1 MGAGRVGAGSS
12 ATEDVLPLAEAKL
25 AAPRERA
32 ATIERSRILGA
43 LDAGE
48 GVVLTLVAAPAG
60 YGKTTAVRAWCASRR
75 TPAAWVTLDAGDDD
89 PVRLWRYVAT
99 GVDRVRQGLG
109 RGALQRLDVT
119 GAPIEG
125 PVDELMN
132 GITAFGEEIVI
143 VLDDLHAVT
152 DRECL
157 ASIDYALDH
166 LPATTRLIGITRADP
181 VLRLAH
187 LRARGALA
195 ELRADA
201 LAFTPTEAYELLV
214 ERGHLDLEA
223 EEIEVLVER
232 TEGWPAAIV
241 LAGLWLRGVERPGRA
256 VREFGA
262 DHRFVAD
269 YLSTE
274 VFGSLGD
281 DVRSFLLRASVLG
294 EFTAEFA
301 DGVFDRSDSASMLA
315 ELERS
320 NLFVFRLERGGWFRV
335 HSLVAAF
342 AELELSASEPGAA
355 AEIHRRAAGWLLARG
370 LAVEAAGHA
379 AAAGDQELV
388 AEILVECH
396 LALIRNGDARTLLH
410 WAQTL
415 PDEQLVARPELAVS
429 AAMAAALVGRRTI
442 EKRRLLQLASRAQ
455 AERPERFS
463 PYLEAG
469 SGAVRAATV
478 DDDVGHAVLEGRRA
492 VEVAQAGADAVLV
505 AALAA
510 YARALYLAGELD
522 QAWTAALRAVEHP
535 DAERRAPGHA
545 FARSTLALVAADRG
559 RLAPA
564 RGHAEKARSLVGRVG
579 SSRSWLGA
587 NASVALGAVLAG
599 EGNLADAERELA
611 YAEHVFHDE
620 VATVHHAW
628 VLGLLARVRCRRGRL
643 AEAEMTLRSAYE
655 AIRELTDSGRVALL
669 AADAERELEQAKTRA
684 GSGAILDPP
693 SEAELAVLRLLATD
707 LSARQIGEKLFL
719 SHNTVRSHMRAIY
732 RKLGV
737 NSRADAVARASALG
751 LLG

>member
-1 MGAGRVGAGSS
+1 
-12 ATEDVLPLAEAKL
+12 
-25 AAPRERA
+25 
-32 ATIERSRILGA
+32 
-43 LDAGE
+43 
-48 GVVLTLVAAPAG
+48 
-60 YGKTTAVRAWCASRR
+60 
-75 TPAAWVTLDAGDDD
+75 
-89 PVRLWRYVAT
+89 
-99 GVDRVRQGLG
+99 
-109 RGALQRLDVT
+109 LQRLNVT
-119 GAPIEG
+119 GAPVEAPI
-125 PVDELMN
+125 DELMN
-132 GITAFGEEIVI
+132 GIATFGEEVVI

-152 DRECL
+152 DNECL

-166 LPATTRLIGITRADP
+166 LPAGTRLIGITRTDP

-187 LRARGALA
+187 LRARGMLA

-201 LAFTPTEAYELLV
+201 LAFTATEADELLV
-214 ERGHLDLEA
+214 ERGHLDLGT
-223 EEIEVLVER
+223 EEIGVLVER

-241 LAGLWLRGVERPGRA
+241 LAGLWLRGVERPRRA

-269 YLSTE
+269 YLSSE
-274 VFGSLGD
+274 VFGSLGA
-281 DVRSFLLRASVLG
+281 DVRSFLLHASVLG

-335 HSLVAAF
+335 HSLVAEF
-342 AELELSASEPGAA
+342 AELQLSASEPGAA
-355 AEIHRRAAGWLLARG
+355 AKIHRRASGWLRARG
-370 LAVEAAGHA
+370 FAVEAAEHA

-396 LALIRNGDARTLLH
+396 LALIRSGDARTLLH

-415 PDEQLVARPELAVS
+415 PDEQLVDHPELAVS
-429 AAMAAALVGRRTI
+429 AATAAALVGQRTL
-442 EKRRLLQLASRAQ
+442 EKQRLLQLAGRAQ
-455 AERPERFS
+455 AERPGRFS
-463 PYLEAG
+463 PYLQAV
-469 SGAVRAATV
+469 SGMVRAATV
-478 DDDVGHAVLEGRRA
+478 DDDVGEAVEEGRRA

-505 AALAA
+505 AAFAG
-510 YARALYLAGELD
+510 YARALYLAGDLD
-522 QAWTAALRAVEHP
+522 QAWTAALRAIEHP

-545 FARSTLALVAADRG
+545 FARSTLALVAADRA
-559 RLAPA
+559 RLESA
-564 RGHAEKARSLVGRVG
+564 RRHAEKARSLVGRVG

-611 YAEHVFHDE
+611 YAEHVFQDE

-628 VLGLLARVRCRRGRL
+628 VLVLLARVRCRRGRL

-655 AIRELTDSGRVALL
+655 AIRELTDGGRVALL
-669 AADAERELEQAKTRA
+669 AAEAERELEQARTRA
-684 GSGAILDPP
+684 DSGEILDLP

-737 NSRADAVARASALG
+737 GSRADATARASALG
-751 LLG
+751 LLD